1 MTVQKEPDQIKTT
14 GAADRKRI
22 RAALENAMETFQLGK
37 YDAALIWLERAGA
50 GLVELK
56 ERADV

>member
-1 MTVQKEPDQIKTT
+1 MTDKSQTT